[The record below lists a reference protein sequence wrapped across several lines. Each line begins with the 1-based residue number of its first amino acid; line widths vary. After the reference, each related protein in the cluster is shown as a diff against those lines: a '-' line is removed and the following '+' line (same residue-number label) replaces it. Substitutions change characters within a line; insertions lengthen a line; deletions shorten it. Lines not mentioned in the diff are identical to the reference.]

1 MAKDREAIAELEK
14 RMNAIRG
21 NIIELTEQAAA
32 FSGAADD
39 DLASRRIAL
48 QEAELARLTRELDA
62 LQAE

>member
-32 FSGAADD
+32 FSGAADE

-48 QEAELARLTRELDA
+48 QEAELARLTRELAA